1 MTSRALT
8 AERPK
13 DARPSGVA
21 LLVTVAMLAPLAGCI
36 LKKPPNAAAIKT
48 EALPSVGVPADW
60 KAPGAGAGVVSNNWL
75 VTFDDEGLTA
85 AVTEAIAHNGDLR
98 VAAARVE
105 QAVLYARLAGATLY
119 PSVDLLARGG
129 GKLSGDNSGLQG
141 GVLSVNWELDLW
153 GRVR

>member
-21 LLVTVAMLAPLAGCI
+21 LLVTVAMLALLAGCI

-60 KAPGAGAGVVSNNWL
+60 KAPGWSRSTMRA
-75 VTFDDEGLTA
+75 
-85 AVTEAIAHNGDLR
+85 
-98 VAAARVE
+98 
-105 QAVLYARLAGATLY
+105 
-119 PSVDLLARGG
+119 
-129 GKLSGDNSGLQG
+129 
-141 GVLSVNWELDLW
+141 
-153 GRVR
+153 